1 MSASGISTGARVG
14 ATATGTTADGVAVG
28 RRPVRR
34 RSRRGVVVRT
44 VLAVVAGLVFLAPLY
59 QMVITAFSPHD
70 DVFGQSL
77 HLWPSTPTLGSF
89 RFILDNEP
97 VWTWF
102 QNSVVVATLT
112 TILTVVLNVLAGY
125 AFAKLRFPLK
135 TPLFLLLLGTMMIPT
150 QAIIV
155 SQFRIVL
162 RLNLFGTFWAVIIP
176 GAAAAFG
183 IFLSRQFVLA
193 IPDELLEA
201 AKVDGAGRLRTFVS
215 IVLPLCKPLLA
226 VLALLTFMYQ
236 WNDFLWPLIAL
247 QTNTL
252 YTLPV
257 GLQFL
262 QGQFTN
268 NYPAIMAMALLSCL
282 PMVVLF
288 LAFQRYFV
296 QGLARSGIR

>member
-1 MSASGISTGARVG
+1 M
-14 ATATGTTADGVAVG
+14 TATGIGP
-28 RRPVRR
+28 RPRKR
-34 RSRRGVVVRT
+34 LHSRRGVIART
-44 VLAVVAGLVFLAPLY
+44 VLAVVVALIFIAPLY

-70 DVFGQSL
+70 DIFGQSL

-97 VWTWF
+97 VRLWF
-102 QNSVVVATLT
+102 QNSVVVASIT
-112 TILTVVLNVLAGY
+112 TVLTVIVNTLAGY
-125 AFAKLRFPLK
+125 AFAKLDFPLK
-135 TPLFLLLLGTMMIPT
+135 APLFLLLLATMMIPT
-150 QAIIV
+150 QAIII

-162 RLNLFGTFWAVIIP
+162 KLNLFGTFWAVIIP

-183 IFLSRQFVLA
+183 IFLSRQFMLA

-201 AKVDGAGRLRTFVS
+201 ARCDGAGRLRTFVS

-247 QTNTL
+247 QDQSL

-268 NYPAIMAMALLSCL
+268 NYPAIMALALLSCL

>member
-1 MSASGISTGARVG
+1 MSASAVR
-14 ATATGTTADGVAVG
+14 TGTTPARSPATS
-28 RRPVRR
+28 RR
-34 RSRRGVVVRT
+34 RRGRRGVVART
-44 VLAVVAGLVFLAPLY
+44 VLAVVVGLIFVAPLY
-59 QMVITAFSPHD
+59 QMVVTAFSPHSD
-70 DVFGQSL
+70 IFGQTL
-77 HLWPSTPTLGSF
+77 HLWPSTPTLGNF
-89 RFILDNEP
+89 RFIVDSEP
-97 VWTWF
+97 IWTWF
-102 QNSVVVATLT
+102 ENSVEVATLT
-112 TILTVVLNVLAGY
+112 TIVTVVVNTLAGY
-125 AFAKLRFPLK
+125 AFAKLNFPWK
-135 TPLFLLLLGTMMIPT
+135 TPLFLILLATMMIPT
-150 QAIIV
+150 QAIII

-162 RLNLFGTFWAVIIP
+162 KLDLFGTFWAVIIP

-183 IFLSRQFVLA
+183 IFLSRQFMLA

-201 AKVDGAGRLRTFVS
+201 ARVDGAGRLRVFVS

-247 QTNTL
+247 QSSNL

-268 NYPAIMAMALLSCL
+268 NYPAIMALALLSCV
-282 PMVVLF
+282 PMVILF

>member
-1 MSASGISTGARVG
+1 MSAVSAPEGVSRGVSNQAARRRRGRRGRIARTV
-14 ATATGTTADGVAVG
+14 VAV
-28 RRPVRR
+28 
-34 RSRRGVVVRT
+34 
-44 VLAVVAGLVFLAPLY
+44 LAGLVFIAPLY
-59 QMVITAFSPHD
+59 QMVITSISPHD
-70 DVFGQSL
+70 DVFSQAL
-77 HLWPSTPTLGSF
+77 HLWPSTPTFGSY

-102 QNSVVVATLT
+102 QNSVVVSSLATV
-112 TILTVVLNVLAGY
+112 LTVILNVLAGY
-125 AFAKLRFPLK
+125 AFAKLNFPFK
-135 TPLFLLLLGTMMIPT
+135 TPLFLLLLGTMMIPV

-162 RLNLFGTFWAVIIP
+162 KLDLFGTFWAVIIP

-183 IFLSRQFVLA
+183 IFLSRQFMLA

-201 AKVDGAGRLRTFVS
+201 ARVDGAGRLRTFVS

-226 VLALLTFMYQ
+226 VLALLTFMSQ

-247 QTNTL
+247 QDNAL

-268 NYPAIMAMALLSCL
+268 NYPAIMALALISCL
-282 PMVVLF
+282 PMIALF

>member
-1 MSASGISTGARVG
+1 MSASAVT
-14 ATATGTTADGVAVG
+14 TTTTTAAAAPAVRPTRRRRG
-28 RRPVRR
+28 RRGMVA
-34 RSRRGVVVRT
+34 RT
-44 VLAVVAGLVFLAPLY
+44 VLAVIVGLIFLAPLY

-70 DVFGQSL
+70 DIFGQSL
-77 HLWPSTPTLGSF
+77 HLWPSAPTLDNF
-89 RFILDNEP
+89 RFIIDSEP
-97 VWTWF
+97 IWTWF
-102 QNSVVVATLT
+102 ENSVEVAVLT
-112 TILTVVLNVLAGY
+112 TIVTVVANTLAGY
-125 AFAKLRFPLK
+125 AFAKLNFPLK
-135 TPLFLLLLGTMMIPT
+135 TPLFLLLLATMMIPT

-162 RLNLFGTFWAVIIP
+162 KLDLFGTFWAVIIP

-183 IFLSRQFVLA
+183 IFLSRQFMLA

-201 AKVDGAGRLRTFVS
+201 ARVDGAGRLRTFVS

-247 QTNTL
+247 QDSNL

-268 NYPAIMAMALLSCL
+268 NYPAIMALALLSCL